1 MKRRGRGLLVACRA
15 LAAAMGLL
23 IAALLPAAA
32 QQPGQP
38 DLLTVAIDDNYPPY
52 VFRDEA
58 GKVQGILPDL
68 WNLWSER
75 TGIPVD
81 IQAMGWSA
89 AQRLMA
95 DGKADVIDT
104 VFRTEAREKLYSFSA
119 PYTTIDVPL
128 FFHKDLSGI
137 VDAKSAKGFTI
148 GVKDGDACI
157 DWLHRQG
164 IDTVRA
170 YPSYEAVVA
179 ATAVKDVLVS
189 CVDMPPALY
198 LMYKSGV
205 QDQLRYTKPLYSGQF
220 HWAVSNIRPD
230 LMRLV
235 QDGFDQISPRERQ
248 VIEERWFGFSLND
261 RVQAEMLREAL
272 KYVAVAVG
280 LAGLLLAW
288 NGMLR
293 RQVGRKT
300 ASLRRAMDELAESE
314 GRFRTIFENVND
326 AIFIHEKGSGRL
338 LMVNRRMREM
348 YRIPHDLPLD
358 AIPFERICEGN
369 PPYSWV
375 EATQWMRAAVSQ
387 PQQFEWLARTW
398 DGELFWVEVS
408 IRGASLSEG
417 QHRLLVVVRDI
428 SDRKLAQARL
438 EFMAHHDPLTELPNR
453 VLLRDRVAQSITLAE
468 RDKRRVALIFL
479 DLDHFKTVNDSL
491 GHVAGDRLLKD
502 VAGRLRGV
510 MRESDTVA
518 RLGGDE
524 FVVVLNLVRDGDSV
538 ADVAE
543 KIMKTMSLPL
553 YVDDQEI
560 ATSVSMGIALYPD
573 DGEDFDTLLKKAD
586 SAMYHAK
593 QGGRSG
599 YRFFAA
605 RMNADAMAHLNLR
618 SGLHRALERGEF
630 ELYYQPQVDLRD
642 GRLLGAEALIRWNH
656 PERGLVSPAEFIP
669 VAEDSGLIVPM
680 GDWVLHEACRQAV
693 LWQAQGQRINVA
705 VNLSPLQFRRGD
717 LEGGVRS
724 ALSESGLDPTLLELE
739 LTESILIQDHQT
751 VMALARRLG
760 DMGVQLSIDDFG
772 TGYSSLAYLKRFQVD
787 KLKIDQ
793 SFVRGVQSDAENAA
807 ITQAIIQMAHSLG
820 LVVIAEGVEEDEAAQ
835 LLRGQGCDQAQGYL
849 FGRPMTAQ
857 RFEKRLLEPFISS

>member
-1 MKRRGRGLLVACRA
+1 
-15 LAAAMGLL
+15 LAAAAVFYLL
-23 IAALLPAAA
+23 LATAWA
-32 QQPGQP
+32 QEGVGP
-38 DLLTVAIDDNYPPY
+38 DRLTVAIDDNYPPY
-52 VFRDEA
+52 IFRDDA
-58 GKVQGILPDL
+58 GNIQGILPDL
-68 WNLWSER
+68 WRLWSER
-75 TGIPVD
+75 TGIAVD
-81 IQAMGWSA
+81 IQAMDWSA

-95 DGKADVIDT
+95 EGKADVIDT
-104 VFRTEAREKLYSFSA
+104 IFRTEPREKVLSFSA
-119 PYTTIDVPL
+119 PYATVDVPL

-148 GVKDGDACI
+148 GAKDGDACI
-157 DWLHRQG
+157 DWLGRQG
-164 IDTVRA
+164 IDSIRV
-170 YPSYEAVVA
+170 YPSYEEVVA
-179 ATAVKDVLVS
+179 ATAAKDVLVA
-189 CVDMPPALY
+189 CVDLPPALY

-205 QDQLRYTKPLYSGQF
+205 QDLLRYTEPLYSGQF
-220 HWAVSNIRPD
+220 HWAVSKSRPD
-230 LMRLV
+230 LMHLV
-235 QDGFDQISPRERQ
+235 QDGFDRISPRERQ
-248 VIEERWFGFSLND
+248 VIEERWFGFSLSD
-261 RVQAEMLREAL
+261 RVQAEMVRASL
-272 KYVAVAVG
+272 KYVGAALG
-280 LAGLLLAW
+280 LAGLLLVW
-288 NGMLR
+288 NWMLR

-300 ASLRRAMDELAESE
+300 ASLCLAMDELAESE

-348 YRIPHDLPLD
+348 YRIPDDLPLES
-358 AIPFERICEGN
+358 IPFERICEGT

-375 EATQWMRAAVSQ
+375 EATEWMRAATLQ

-408 IRGASLSEG
+408 IRSASLAEG
-417 QHRLLVVVRDI
+417 QDRLLVVVRDI

-453 VLLRDRVAQSITLAE
+453 VLLRDRVAQAITLAE
-468 RDKRRVALIFL
+468 RETRRVALVFL

-524 FVVVLNLVRDGDSV
+524 FVVVLNQVRDGDSV

-543 KIMKTMSLPL
+543 KIMKAMEAPIF
-553 YVDDQEI
+553 VDDQEI
-560 ATSVSMGIALYPD
+560 TTSVSMGIALYPD

-586 SAMYHAK
+586 AAMYHAK
-593 QGGRSG
+593 QAGRSG

-630 ELYYQPQVDLRD
+630 QLYYQPQVDLRD

-680 GDWVLHEACRQAV
+680 GDWVLREACRQAA
-693 LWQAQGQRINVA
+693 LWQAHGRGMTVA

-717 LEGGVRS
+717 LEGGVRQ

-751 VMALARRLG
+751 VMEVARRLG
-760 DMGVQLSIDDFG
+760 DIGVQLSIDDFG

-793 SFVRGVQSDAENAA
+793 SFVRGVQGDAENAA
-807 ITQAIIQMAHSLG
+807 ITQAIIQMAHSLN
-820 LVVIAEGVEEDEAAQ
+820 LLVIAEGVEEDDAAQ
-835 LLRGQGCDQAQGYL
+835 LLRGQGCDLAQGYL

-857 RFEKRLLEPFISS
+857 RFEALLSERFSV

>member
-1 MKRRGRGLLVACRA
+1 MFL
-15 LAAAMGLL
+15 
-23 IAALLPAAA
+23 AALLVLLVTPAPGWA
-32 QQPGQP
+32 QAPHVP
-38 DLLTVAIDDNYPPY
+38 DRLTIAIDDNYPPY
-52 VFRDEA
+52 VFRDDA
-58 GKVQGILPDL
+58 GNVQGILPDL
-68 WNLWSER
+68 WRLWSER
-75 TGIPVD
+75 TGIAVD
-81 IQAMGWSA
+81 IRAMDWSA
-89 AQRLMA
+89 AQALMA
-95 DGKADVIDT
+95 QGQADVIDT
-104 VFRTEAREKLYSFSA
+104 IFRTEAREKLYSFSA
-119 PYTTIDVPL
+119 PYATIDVPL

-137 VDAKSAKGFTI
+137 VDARSARGFTV
-148 GVKDGDACI
+148 GAKDGDACV
-157 DWLHRQG
+157 DWLRRQG
-164 IDTVRA
+164 IDSIRP
-170 YPSYEAVVA
+170 YPSYEDVVA
-179 ATAVKDVLVS
+179 ATAAKEVLVA
-189 CVDMPPALY
+189 CVDLPPALY

-205 QDQLRYTKPLYSGQF
+205 QDLLRHTEPLYSGQF
-220 HWAVSNIRPD
+220 HWAVSNTRPD
-230 LMRLV
+230 LMRLI
-235 QDGFDQISPRERQ
+235 QDGFDRITPRERQ
-248 VIEERWFGFSLND
+248 VIDERWFGFSLSG
-261 RVQAEMLREAL
+261 RVQAEMVRASL
-272 KYVAVAVG
+272 KYVAAALG

-288 NGMLR
+288 NWTLR

-300 ASLRRAMDELAESE
+300 ASLRQAMDELAESE

-326 AIFIHEKGSGRL
+326 AIFIHEKGSGQL

-348 YRIPHDLPLD
+348 YRVPQDLPLD
-358 AIPFERICEGN
+358 SITFDRICEGN

-375 EATQWMRAAVSQ
+375 DAVEWMRAATYH

-408 IRGASLSEG
+408 IRRASLAEG
-417 QHRLLVVVRDI
+417 QERLLVVVRDI

-453 VLLRDRVAQSITLAE
+453 VLLRDRVAQAITLAE
-468 RDKRRVALIFL
+468 REKRRVALVFL

-491 GHVAGDRLLKD
+491 GHMAGDRLLKD

-524 FVVVLNLVRDGDSV
+524 FVVVLNHVRDGDAV

-543 KIMKTMSLPL
+543 KIMKAMEAPA

-560 ATSVSMGIALYPD
+560 TTSVSMGIALYPD

-630 ELYYQPQVDLRD
+630 QLYYQPQVDLRD

-680 GDWVLHEACRQAV
+680 GEWVLREACRQAA
-693 LWQAQGQRINVA
+693 LWQSHGRRLNVA

-717 LEGGVRS
+717 LEGGVRR
-724 ALSESGLDPTLLELE
+724 ALSDSGLDPMLLELE

-751 VMALARRLG
+751 VMEVARHLG
-760 DMGVQLSIDDFG
+760 EAGVQLSIDDFG

-793 SFVRGVQSDAENAA
+793 SFVRGVQGDTENAA
-807 ITQAIIQMAHSLG
+807 ITRAIIQMAHSLN
-820 LVVIAEGVEEDEAAQ
+820 LLVIAEGVEEDEAAQ
-835 LLRGQGCDQAQGYL
+835 FLRGQGCDHAQGYL

-857 RFEKRLLEPFISS
+857 RFEKLLLETPISS